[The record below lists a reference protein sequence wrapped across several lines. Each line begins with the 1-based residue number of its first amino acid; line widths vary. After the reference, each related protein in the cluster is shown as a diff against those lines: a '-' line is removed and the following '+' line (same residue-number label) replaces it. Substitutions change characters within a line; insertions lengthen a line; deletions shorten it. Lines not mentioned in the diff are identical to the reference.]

1 LLLDFDAPTPSL
13 MDAKKNQPGEDMPPA
28 QPEQMD
34 SPRAAQAATRRKK
47 MTKQLTGKRDDTAM
61 HAAARAG
68 QLGSVR
74 EMLSGKTPEEL
85 GALLSRQNQAGE
97 TPLFVAA
104 EYGYVDLV
112 GEMVKYHDVATA
124 GIKARSGY
132 DALHIAAKQGD
143 VGIDIYSV
151 AIVCRNKPIMTSS
164 SCMWRLEIKNVMR

>member
-1 LLLDFDAPTPSL
+1 MVFLSLQPLSLHFDAPPRL
-13 MDAKKNQPGEDMPPA
+13 MEAKNQAGEA
-28 QPEQMD
+28 HQPEQGMD
-34 SPRAAQAATRRKK
+34 SPRAAQATTRRKK

-68 QLGSVR
+68 QVASVR
-74 EMLSGKTPEEL
+74 EMLSGKSPEEL
-85 GALLSRQNQAGE
+85 GALLSKQNQAGE

-112 GEMVKYHDVATA
+112 GEMIKYHDVATA

-143 VGIDIYSV
+143 VGIDNATV
-151 AIVCRNKPIMTSS
+151 ATSP
-164 SCMWRLEIKNVMR
+164 

>member
-1 LLLDFDAPTPSL
+1 MMEA
-13 MDAKKNQPGEDMPPA
+13 KNQTGGGKEYRPPQ
-28 QPEQMD
+28 QPATMD

-68 QLGSVR
+68 QLASMR
-74 EMLSGKTPEEL
+74 EMMSGKDAEEL

-104 EYGYVDLV
+104 EYGYVALV
-112 GEMVKYHDVATA
+112 AEMIRYHDVATA
-124 GIKARSGY
+124 SIKARSGY

-143 VGIDIYSV
+143 MSCGSC
-151 AIVCRNKPIMTSS
+151 CRRCL
-164 SCMWRLEIKNVMR
+164 SCR

>member
-1 LLLDFDAPTPSL
+1 MLLQPLLLHFDVPPSL
-13 MDAKKNQPGEDMPPA
+13 MEANNQPGEDRPPA
-28 QPEQMD
+28 QPEPMD
-34 SPRAAQAATRRKK
+34 SPRAATRRKK

-74 EMLSGKTPEEL
+74 EMLFGKTPAEL
-85 GALLSRQNQAGE
+85 GALLSKQNQAGE

-104 EYGYVDLV
+104 EYGYVALV
-112 GEMVKYHDVATA
+112 AEMIKYHDVATA

-143 VGIDIYSV
+143 VGIDMSMPLSLVHVIL
-151 AIVCRNKPIMTSS
+151 T
-164 SCMWRLEIKNVMR
+164 

>member
-1 LLLDFDAPTPSL
+1 
-13 MDAKKNQPGEDMPPA
+13 MEAKDQAGEDRPQA

-34 SPRAAQAATRRKK
+34 SPRAATRRKK

-68 QLGSVR
+68 QVGSVR
-74 EMLSGKTPEEL
+74 QMLSGKTPEEL
-85 GALLSRQNQAGE
+85 GALLSKQNQAGE

-112 GEMVKYHDVATA
+112 AEMIKYHDVATA

-132 DALHIAAKQGD
+132 DALHIAARQGD
-143 VGIDIYSV
+143 VGIDMSMM
-151 AIVCRNKPIMTSS
+151 PMS
-164 SCMWRLEIKNVMR
+164 

>member
-1 LLLDFDAPTPSL
+1 VGTKDKEMVLNPNEVLQILSLHFDVPTASL
-13 MDAKKNQPGEDMPPA
+13 MEAKANQPAGEDRPPA
-28 QPEQMD
+28 HPEQMD

-61 HAAARAG
+61 HAAAHAG

-85 GALLSRQNQAGE
+85 GALLSKQNQAGE

-112 GEMVKYHDVATA
+112 GEMIKYHDVATA
-124 GIKARSGY
+124 GVKARSGY

-143 VGIDIYSV
+143 VGID
-151 AIVCRNKPIMTSS
+151 
-164 SCMWRLEIKNVMR
+164 